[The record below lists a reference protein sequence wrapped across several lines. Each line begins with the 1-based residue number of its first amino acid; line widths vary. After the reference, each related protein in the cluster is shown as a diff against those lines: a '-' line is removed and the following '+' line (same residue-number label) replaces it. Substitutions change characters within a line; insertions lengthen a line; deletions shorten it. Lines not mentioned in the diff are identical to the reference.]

1 MKKYSFLIFLI
12 IYSNLFAQADHK
24 SKLYLK
30 SESKQLIENTQLLS
44 DSVYSENILN
54 KKHSFGSIAAQ
65 AVIGSVLGLG
75 LGSLAVVSAFAYSW
89 RHEGTTFGNVFFSL
103 LIPSSLIYG
112 SAVGVHLVAKREN
125 PRHSFWQTVKYSAY
139 GAGGG
144 VVLSLIFASQH
155 KSVSSGEVLLIALTP
170 LIGSLIYS
178 TYIADWP
185 EANQKDK
192 LSEITFRKLHYSFK
206 DYYESTQ
213 VFRINILSIAF

>member
-12 IYSNLFAQADHK
+12 IYSNLFAQVNQK
-24 SKLYLK
+24 SILYLK
-30 SESKQLIENTQLLS
+30 SESKQLIEKSQLFS
-44 DSVYSENILN
+44 DSIYSENILN
-54 KKHSFGSIAAQ
+54 RKHSFGNIAAQ
-65 AVIGSVLGLG
+65 AVIGSVFGLG
-75 LGSLAVVSAFAYSW
+75 LGSLAAGSAFAYYW
-89 RHEGTTFGNVFFSL
+89 RREGTTFSNVFFSI

-112 SAVGVHLVAKREN
+112 SAVGVHVVAKREN

-155 KSVSSGEVLLIALTP
+155 KSVSSGEVILIALTP

-178 TYIADWP
+178 NYVAEWP
-185 EANQKDK
+185 ETNQKDK
-192 LSEITFRKLHYSFK
+192 LSEITFRKLNYSFK

-213 VFRINILSIAF
+213 IFRVNILSIAF